1 MKNLKSV
8 SSFFGSKME
17 FIMKFL
23 TKNEDQYVLLDSS
36 IDYLNATAY
45 LSLVFLNG
53 EELTLK
59 STHLL
64 SVGYTFIDYLK
75 DNQSIKI
82 SINPSSEKAFHKL
95 LLLFDEAWN
104 YE

>member
-1 MKNLKSV
+1 MN
-8 SSFFGSKME
+8 
-17 FIMKFL
+17 FL

-64 SVGYTFIDYLK
+64 SIGYNFIDYLK
-75 DNQSIKI
+75 DSKSIKI
-82 SINPSSEKAFHKL
+82 SINPSSEKTFHKL
-95 LLLFDEAWN
+95 LLLFDEALN

>member
-1 MKNLKSV
+1 MKNLKPV

-53 EELTLK
+53 DKLTLK
-59 STHLL
+59 CSHLL

-75 DNQSIKI
+75 DSQSIKI
-82 SINPSSEKAFHKL
+82 SINPSSEETIHKL
-95 LLLFDEAWN
+95 LLLFDEV
-104 YE
+104 

>member
-1 MKNLKSV
+1 MKNLKPV

-17 FIMKFL
+17 FIMSFL

-53 EELTLK
+53 DKLTLK
-59 STHLL
+59 CSHLL

-75 DNQSIKI
+75 DSQSIKI
-82 SINPSSEKAFHKL
+82 SINPSSEETIHKL
-95 LLLFDEAWN
+95 LLLFDEV
-104 YE
+104 

>member
-1 MKNLKSV
+1 MKNLKPV

-17 FIMKFL
+17 FIMSFL

-59 STHLL
+59 GSHLL

-75 DNQSIKI
+75 DSQSIKI
-82 SINPSSEKAFHKL
+82 SINPSSEETIHKL
-95 LLLFDEAWN
+95 LLLFDEV
-104 YE
+104 